1 MKKVLIAI
9 ICGVFAL
16 SITGC
21 SYSEVIGNK
30 KNNDTNTGVSNN
42 QEDTKKQSKEETKGI
57 DVSIGQNIQYD
68 DNYNISF
75 IESSFKQKVEP
86 SNPDSYYN
94 YFEPKDTSSNTFLVL
109 KTVIKNLGTETL
121 DGEKLPK
128 AKLIYDGKYK
138 YDAQL
143 ITEEDDGSDLDS
155 YSWYMD
161 IDPLKTK
168 KIWYLVE
175 VPKEVETNTQATLVM
190 QYQINGKTYNV
201 KLR

>member
-9 ICGVFAL
+9 ICGLFSL

-21 SYSEVIGNK
+21 SYSEVVGNK

-42 QEDTKKQSKEETKGI
+42 QKDTKKPSKEETKGI

-75 IESSFKQKVEP
+75 IENSFKQKVEP
-86 SNPDSYYN
+86 SNPDSYYH

-109 KTVIKNLGTETL
+109 KTVIKNLGAETL

-128 AKLIYDGKYK
+128 AKLIYEGKYK

-201 KLR
+201 KIR

>member
-1 MKKVLIAI
+1 MKKVLVTI
-9 ICGVFAL
+9 ICGILAL
-16 SITGC
+16 FITGC
-21 SYSEVIGNK
+21 SYSEVF
-30 KNNDTNTGVSNN
+30 NNSNDKDANTGVTDNEEN
-42 QEDTKKQSKEETKGI
+42 TNTPSKEEVKGI
-57 DVSIGQNIQYD
+57 EVAIGQNIQYD

-86 SNPDSYYN
+86 SNPESYYH

-155 YSWYMD
+155 YDWYMD

-175 VPKEVETNTQATLVM
+175 VPKEIETNTQASLVM
-190 QYQINGKTYNV
+190 QYQINGKTYDV
-201 KLR
+201 KIR